1 MNLKSSLNKGLLF
14 CFKKKVKVV
23 NMQMM
28 YWIKQ
33 LMADDYGQILVWLIF
48 ILILMGVDVIT
59 GLIQAKINR
68 NINSKKIG
76 DGILKKVQILL
87 VLIVIVPLTI
97 VLPNVVSTTVI
108 IGIYLLETYNE
119 LVSINENLK
128 HAGIDTN
135 LLGPITKLL
144 GKGDDEK

>member
-1 MNLKSSLNKGLLF
+1 
-14 CFKKKVKVV
+14 
-23 NMQMM
+23 MQMM

-48 ILILMGVDVIT
+48 ILILMGVDVII

-144 GKGDDEK
+144 RKGDDGK

>member
-1 MNLKSSLNKGLLF
+1 
-14 CFKKKVKVV
+14 
-23 NMQMM
+23 MQII
-28 YWIKQ
+28 YWMKQ
-33 LMADDYGQILVWLIF
+33 LMADDYGQILVWLII
-48 ILILMGVDVIT
+48 ILLLMGVDVIT

-144 GKGDDEK
+144 RKEDEEK

>member
-1 MNLKSSLNKGLLF
+1 
-14 CFKKKVKVV
+14 
-23 NMQMM
+23 MQII
-28 YWIKQ
+28 YWMKQ

-48 ILILMGVDVIT
+48 ILLLMDVDVIT

-144 GKGDDEK
+144 RKGDDEK

>member
-1 MNLKSSLNKGLLF
+1 
-14 CFKKKVKVV
+14 
-23 NMQMM
+23 MQII
-28 YWIKQ
+28 YWMKQ

-48 ILILMGVDVIT
+48 ILLLMGVDVIT

-87 VLIVIVPLTI
+87 ALIVIVPLTI

>member
-1 MNLKSSLNKGLLF
+1 
-14 CFKKKVKVV
+14 
-23 NMQMM
+23 MQII
-28 YWIKQ
+28 YWMKQ
-33 LMADDYGQILVWLIF
+33 LMADDYGQILVWLII
-48 ILILMGVDVIT
+48 ILLLMGVDVIT

-135 LLGPITKLL
+135 LLGPIAKLL
-144 GKGDDEK
+144 RKEDDEK

>member
-1 MNLKSSLNKGLLF
+1 
-14 CFKKKVKVV
+14 
-23 NMQMM
+23 MQMM

-48 ILILMGVDVIT
+48 ILILMGVDIIT

-128 HAGIDTN
+128 HAGVNTN

-144 GKGDDEK
+144 GKKDDENDRY

>member
-1 MNLKSSLNKGLLF
+1 
-14 CFKKKVKVV
+14 
-23 NMQMM
+23 MQII
-28 YWIKQ
+28 YWMKQ

-48 ILILMGVDVIT
+48 ILLLMGVYVIT

>member
-1 MNLKSSLNKGLLF
+1 
-14 CFKKKVKVV
+14 
-23 NMQMM
+23 MQII
-28 YWIKQ
+28 YWMKQ

-48 ILILMGVDVIT
+48 ILLLMGVDVIT

-144 GKGDDEK
+144 KKGDDEK

>member
-1 MNLKSSLNKGLLF
+1 
-14 CFKKKVKVV
+14 
-23 NMQMM
+23 MQII
-28 YWIKQ
+28 YWMKQ

-48 ILILMGVDVIT
+48 ILLLMGVDVIT
-59 GLIQAKINR
+59 GLIQAKINQ

-144 GKGDDEK
+144 RKGDDEK

>member
-1 MNLKSSLNKGLLF
+1 
-14 CFKKKVKVV
+14 
-23 NMQMM
+23 MQII
-28 YWIKQ
+28 YWMKQ
-33 LMADDYGQILVWLIF
+33 LMTDDYGQILIWLIF
-48 ILILMGVDVIT
+48 ILLLMGVDVIT

-144 GKGDDEK
+144 RKGDDEV

>member
-1 MNLKSSLNKGLLF
+1 M
-14 CFKKKVKVV
+14 
-23 NMQMM
+23 NMQII
-28 YWIKQ
+28 YWMKQ
-33 LMADDYGQILVWLIF
+33 LMADDYGQILVWLII
-48 ILILMGVDVIT
+48 ILLLMGVDVIT

-135 LLGPITKLL
+135 LLGPIAKLL
-144 GKGDDEK
+144 RKEDDEK

>member
-1 MNLKSSLNKGLLF
+1 
-14 CFKKKVKVV
+14 
-23 NMQMM
+23 MQMM

-87 VLIVIVPLTI
+87 VLIVIVPPTI

-144 GKGDDEK
+144 RKGDDGK

>member
-1 MNLKSSLNKGLLF
+1 
-14 CFKKKVKVV
+14 
-23 NMQMM
+23 MQII
-28 YWIKQ
+28 YWMKQ

-48 ILILMGVDVIT
+48 ILLLMGVDVIT

-144 GKGDDEK
+144 RKGDDEK

>member
-1 MNLKSSLNKGLLF
+1 
-14 CFKKKVKVV
+14 
-23 NMQMM
+23 MQII
-28 YWIKQ
+28 YWMKQ
-33 LMADDYGQILVWLIF
+33 LMTDDYGQILVWLII
-48 ILILMGVDVIT
+48 ILLLMGVDVIT

-144 GKGDDEK
+144 RKGDDEK

>member
-1 MNLKSSLNKGLLF
+1 
-14 CFKKKVKVV
+14 
-23 NMQMM
+23 MM

-33 LMADDYGQILVWLIF
+33 LMTDDYGQILVWLIF

-144 GKGDDEK
+144 RKEDEEK

>member
-1 MNLKSSLNKGLLF
+1 
-14 CFKKKVKVV
+14 
-23 NMQMM
+23 MQMM

-144 GKGDDEK
+144 RKEDEQK

>member
-1 MNLKSSLNKGLLF
+1 
-14 CFKKKVKVV
+14 
-23 NMQMM
+23 MQII
-28 YWIKQ
+28 YWMKQ
-33 LMADDYGQILVWLIF
+33 LMEDDYGQILVWLIF
-48 ILILMGVDVIT
+48 ILLLMGVDVIT

>member
-1 MNLKSSLNKGLLF
+1 
-14 CFKKKVKVV
+14 
-23 NMQMM
+23 M

-144 GKGDDEK
+144 GKGDDRK

>member
-1 MNLKSSLNKGLLF
+1 
-14 CFKKKVKVV
+14 
-23 NMQMM
+23 MQMM

-48 ILILMGVDVIT
+48 ILILLGVDVIT

-97 VLPNVVSTTVI
+97 VLPNIVSTTVI

-144 GKGDDEK
+144 NKDDKHE

>member
-1 MNLKSSLNKGLLF
+1 
-14 CFKKKVKVV
+14 
-23 NMQMM
+23 MQII
-28 YWIKQ
+28 YWMKQ

-48 ILILMGVDVIT
+48 ILLLMGVDVIT

-144 GKGDDEK
+144 GKWDDEK

>member
-1 MNLKSSLNKGLLF
+1 MT
-14 CFKKKVKVV
+14 
-23 NMQMM
+23 MM

-144 GKGDDEK
+144 GKGDVEK

>member
-1 MNLKSSLNKGLLF
+1 
-14 CFKKKVKVV
+14 
-23 NMQMM
+23 MQMM

-33 LMADDYGQILVWLIF
+33 LMTDDYGQILVWLIF

-97 VLPNVVSTTVI
+97 VLPNIVSTTVI

-144 GKGDDEK
+144 RKEDEEK

>member
-1 MNLKSSLNKGLLF
+1 M
-14 CFKKKVKVV
+14 
-23 NMQMM
+23 NMQII
-28 YWIKQ
+28 YWMKQ

-48 ILILMGVDVIT
+48 ILLLMGVDVIT

-144 GKGDDEK
+144 RKGDDEK

>member
-1 MNLKSSLNKGLLF
+1 
-14 CFKKKVKVV
+14 
-23 NMQMM
+23 MQMM
-28 YWIKQ
+28 YWVKQ

-48 ILILMGVDVIT
+48 ILLLMGVDIIT

-144 GKGDDEK
+144 GKGDEHK

>member
-1 MNLKSSLNKGLLF
+1 
-14 CFKKKVKVV
+14 
-23 NMQMM
+23 MQMM

-97 VLPNVVSTTVI
+97 VLPNIVSTTVI

-144 GKGDDEK
+144 NKDDKHE

>member
-1 MNLKSSLNKGLLF
+1 
-14 CFKKKVKVV
+14 
-23 NMQMM
+23 MQII
-28 YWIKQ
+28 YWMKQ
-33 LMADDYGQILVWLIF
+33 LMADDYGQILVWLII
-48 ILILMGVDVIT
+48 ILLLMGVDVIT

-119 LVSINENLK
+119 LVSINEKLK

>member
-1 MNLKSSLNKGLLF
+1 
-14 CFKKKVKVV
+14 
-23 NMQMM
+23 MQII
-28 YWIKQ
+28 YWMKQ

-48 ILILMGVDVIT
+48 ILLLMGVDVIT
-59 GLIQAKINR
+59 ELIQAKINR

-144 GKGDDEK
+144 RKGDDEK

>member
-1 MNLKSSLNKGLLF
+1 
-14 CFKKKVKVV
+14 
-23 NMQMM
+23 MQMM

-128 HAGIDTN
+128 HAGVDTN

-144 GKGDDEK
+144 RKGDDEK

>member
-1 MNLKSSLNKGLLF
+1 
-14 CFKKKVKVV
+14 
-23 NMQMM
+23 MQII
-28 YWIKQ
+28 YWMKQ
-33 LMADDYGQILVWLIF
+33 LMANDYGQILVWLIF
-48 ILILMGVDVIT
+48 ILLLMGVDVIT

-144 GKGDDEK
+144 RKWDDEK

>member
-1 MNLKSSLNKGLLF
+1 
-14 CFKKKVKVV
+14 
-23 NMQMM
+23 MQMM

-33 LMADDYGQILVWLIF
+33 LMADDYGQILVWLII
-48 ILILMGVDVIT
+48 ILLLMGVDIIT

-128 HAGIDTN
+128 HAGVDTN

>member
-1 MNLKSSLNKGLLF
+1 
-14 CFKKKVKVV
+14 
-23 NMQMM
+23 MQMM

-33 LMADDYGQILVWLIF
+33 LMTDDYGQILVWLIF

-144 GKGDDEK
+144 RKEDEQK

>member
-1 MNLKSSLNKGLLF
+1 
-14 CFKKKVKVV
+14 
-23 NMQMM
+23 MQII
-28 YWIKQ
+28 YWMKQ
-33 LMADDYGQILVWLIF
+33 LMEDDYGQILVWLIF
-48 ILILMGVDVIT
+48 ILLLMGVDVIT

-144 GKGDDEK
+144 GKGDD

>member
-1 MNLKSSLNKGLLF
+1 
-14 CFKKKVKVV
+14 
-23 NMQMM
+23 MQII
-28 YWIKQ
+28 YWMKQ

-48 ILILMGVDVIT
+48 ILLLMGVDVIT

-68 NINSKKIG
+68 KINSKKIG

-144 GKGDDEK
+144 RKGDDEK

>member
-1 MNLKSSLNKGLLF
+1 
-14 CFKKKVKVV
+14 
-23 NMQMM
+23 MQMM

>member
-1 MNLKSSLNKGLLF
+1 
-14 CFKKKVKVV
+14 
-23 NMQMM
+23 MQII
-28 YWIKQ
+28 YWMKQ

-48 ILILMGVDVIT
+48 ILLLMGVDVIT

-76 DGILKKVQILL
+76 DGILNKVQILL

-135 LLGPITKLL
+135 LLGPIAKLL
-144 GKGDDEK
+144 RKEDDEK

>member
-1 MNLKSSLNKGLLF
+1 FLF
-14 CFKKKVKVV
+14 KRKIKVV

>member
-1 MNLKSSLNKGLLF
+1 MI
-14 CFKKKVKVV
+14 
-23 NMQMM
+23 NMQII
-28 YWIKQ
+28 YWMKQ

-48 ILILMGVDVIT
+48 ILLLMGVDVIT

>member
-1 MNLKSSLNKGLLF
+1 KI
-14 CFKKKVKVV
+14 KVV

-128 HAGIDTN
+128 HAGINTN

-144 GKGDDEK
+144 NKDDKHE

>member
-1 MNLKSSLNKGLLF
+1 
-14 CFKKKVKVV
+14 
-23 NMQMM
+23 MQII
-28 YWIKQ
+28 YWMKQ

-48 ILILMGVDVIT
+48 ILLLMGVDVIT

-144 GKGDDEK
+144 NKDDKHE

>member
-1 MNLKSSLNKGLLF
+1 
-14 CFKKKVKVV
+14 
-23 NMQMM
+23 MQII
-28 YWIKQ
+28 YWMKQ
-33 LMADDYGQILVWLIF
+33 LMANDYGQILVWLIF
-48 ILILMGVDVIT
+48 ILLLMGVDVIT

-144 GKGDDEK
+144 RKGDDEK